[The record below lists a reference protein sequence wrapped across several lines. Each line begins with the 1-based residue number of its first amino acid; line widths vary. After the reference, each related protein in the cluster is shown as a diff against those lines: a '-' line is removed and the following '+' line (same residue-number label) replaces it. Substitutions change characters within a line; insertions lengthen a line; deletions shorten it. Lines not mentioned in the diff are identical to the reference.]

1 MLEHFQKADP
11 AVADHLSYLSLA
23 VNVRKR
29 FFRWEAF
36 TKFGSAS
43 ATEMTGKNFDKWLK
57 DAGVLDSKNITTT
70 MTGIAFSKVAGA
82 KKKTNFEETK
92 KVIVGVAE
100 DRARQS
106 KKTVQE
112 ELDAI
117 TEKLARLDAPTLNS
131 RGKAGR
137 VDETI
142 NTGYV
147 SSYKNKDTYDKVHG
161 KH

>member
-1 MLEHFQKADP
+1 
-11 AVADHLSYLSLA
+11 
-23 VNVRKR
+23 
-29 FFRWEAF
+29 
-36 TKFGSAS
+36 
-43 ATEMTGKNFDKWLK
+43 MTGKNFDKWLK

-70 MTGIAFSKVAGA
+70 MTGIAFSKVAGYA

-131 RGKAGR
+131 AAKADANGVYQRLTDHTKYTGAHKERFDADGKGQKYFFKCI
-137 VDETI
+137 TFYL
-142 NTGYV
+142 N
-147 SSYKNKDTYDKVHG
+147 DKKG
-161 KH
+161 